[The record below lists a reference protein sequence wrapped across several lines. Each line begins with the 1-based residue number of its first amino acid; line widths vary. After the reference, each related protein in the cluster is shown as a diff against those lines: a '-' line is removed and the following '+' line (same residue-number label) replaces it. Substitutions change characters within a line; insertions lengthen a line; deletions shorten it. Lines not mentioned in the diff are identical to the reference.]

1 MSVRRLGNMDYDSIK
16 DPNYG
21 NGFYAVSGKLH
32 QPFEDGWTYII
43 LLNFSSDFSMQ
54 IALGDAN
61 NKTPELKIR
70 TYVSG
75 EWGEW
80 ISK

>member
-1 MSVRRLGNMDYDSIK
+1 MYVRKLDNADYNSIK
-16 DPNYG
+16 APNYG
-21 NGFYAVSGKLH
+21 SGLYVVSGKLH
-32 QPFEDGWTYII
+32 QPFEEGWTYII
-43 LLNFSSDFSMQ
+43 LLNLSSNFSMQ

-61 NKTPELKIR
+61 SKTPELKMR
-70 TYVSG
+70 TCVAN

>member
-1 MSVRRLGNMDYDSIK
+1 MSARKLDNMDYDSIK
-16 DPNYG
+16 YPNYG
-21 NGFYAVSGKLH
+21 NGFYVVSGNLH
-32 QPFEDGWTYII
+32 QPFEVGWTYII
-43 LLNFSSDFSMQ
+43 LISFDDGFSVQ

-61 NKTPELKIR
+61 TKTPELKIR
-70 TYVSG
+70 TCVAS